1 MSTTAIAFFV
11 ATQLPS
17 GNGKKVYFRGIKRQ
31 SFKVETTDNTL
42 PLEWLENT
50 VPKLHEVGLNEPC
63 YFYMAKN
70 PGFTFIDYRTEWHS
84 NDANEATILFIPQNG
99 KEITCR
105 DE

>member
-11 ATQLPS
+11 ATLQPS
-17 GNGKKVYFRGIKRQ
+17 GNGKKVYLRGINGQ
-31 SFKVETTDNTL
+31 SLELDMTDNTQ
-42 PLEWLENT
+42 PLTWLQNAALELNN
-50 VPKLHEVGLNEPC
+50 VVNEPC

-70 PGFTFIDYRTEWHS
+70 PGLTFIDSGTDWPS
-84 NDANEATILFIPQNG
+84 NDANGATILVIPQNG

>member
-11 ATQLPS
+11 ATKLHS
-17 GNGKKVYFRGIKRQ
+17 GNGKKVYLRIKGQ
-31 SFKVETTDNTL
+31 SLELDMTDNTQ
-42 PLEWLENT
+42 PLTWLQNPVLELNN
-50 VPKLHEVGLNEPC
+50 VVNEPC

-70 PGFTFIDYRTEWHS
+70 PEGLTFIDSTTKWPS
-84 NDANEATILFIPQNG
+84 NDANGATILVIPQNG